1 MEKNYGITEAELQ
14 MIMDRYVLKQGDTMD
29 VERLREG
36 LKELIH
42 TNNKALVQQFQE
54 MLDSKS

>member
-36 LKELIH
+36 LTELIH